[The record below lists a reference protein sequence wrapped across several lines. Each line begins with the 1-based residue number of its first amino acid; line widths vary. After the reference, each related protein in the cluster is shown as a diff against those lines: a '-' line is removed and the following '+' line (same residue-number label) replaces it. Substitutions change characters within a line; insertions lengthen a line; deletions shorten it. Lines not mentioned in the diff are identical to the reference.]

1 MLGEEFSAVT
11 TDVVLGATPADA
23 TVAPSRSEVVRRLM
37 HLASN
42 DRHNSIGSLWARID

>member
-23 TVAPSRSEVVRRLM
+23 TVAPSRSEFMGCLI
-37 HLASN
+37 HIASN
-42 DRHNSIGSLWARID
+42 NGRHLIGSLWAQID